1 MRTARF
7 LIIATVWAASL
18 VGVGLWGQAGHR
30 LWPTQSLLAAQTLG
44 DDGVRPQGQLPTAF
58 GTPVGPVLTGDN
70 IGFQQIAEPPDR
82 DGKVAVRMMIK
93 VNGEWHEAV
102 RPVVVVR

>member
-1 MRTARF
+1 MRKARF
-7 LIIATVWAASL
+7 LFIATVWAASL
-18 VGVGLWGQAGHR
+18 VGVGLWVQGGHR
-30 LWPTQSLLAAQTLG
+30 LWPTESLLAAQTLG
-44 DDGVRPQGQLPTAF
+44 DGGVSPQGQLPTAF